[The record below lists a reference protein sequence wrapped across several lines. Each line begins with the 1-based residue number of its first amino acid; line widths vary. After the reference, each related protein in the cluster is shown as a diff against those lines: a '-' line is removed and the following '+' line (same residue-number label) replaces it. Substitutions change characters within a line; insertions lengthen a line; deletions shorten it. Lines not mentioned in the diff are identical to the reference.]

1 MKIVVI
7 GSGNVAYHLIQA
19 FTRSNVSLFV
29 HARNKSALN
38 ELQLEFT
45 SISIVSNYDLTSI
58 EADIVLICVKDDVLN
73 NVFAQ
78 YTYTAET
85 LVVHTSGTQ
94 HFENKLLHSNLGV
107 FYPLQTF
114 SKAGIVQWTTTPI
127 LIEAS
132 TEKNLEI
139 LESAAKLLSA
149 PFFETNT
156 EQRKYIHLAA
166 VLTSNF
172 ANHLV
177 GKAASILEKQSID
190 YHILQPL
197 IEATIKKAFS
207 SHPFEVQTGPAIRN
221 DLSTISKHLSLLKN
235 DPILQNIYSNVSE
248 SIQKTG
254 NLETNL

>member
-19 FTRSNVSLFV
+19 FRKSTVSLFV
-29 HARNKSALN
+29 HARNKSALDT
-38 ELQLEFT
+38 LQLEFP
-45 SISIVSNYDLTSI
+45 SITILSTYNLTAVDADLVIIS
-58 EADIVLICVKDDVLN
+58 VKDDVLN

-78 YTYTAET
+78 YTYPAKT

-94 HFENKLLHSNLGV
+94 TFENTAAHPNVGV

-114 SKAGIVQWTTTPI
+114 SRASIVQWNNTPL
-127 LIEAS
+127 LIEA
-132 TEKNLEI
+132 NLDRNLDI
-139 LESAAKLLSA
+139 LERAAKQLSA
-149 PFFETNT
+149 PYFETNT
-156 EQRKYIHLAA
+156 EQRRYIHLAA

-172 ANHLV
+172 TNHLL
-177 GKAASILEKQSID
+177 GKAASILEQQSID

-197 IEATIKKAFS
+197 VEATIKKAFS
-207 SHPFEVQTGPAIRN
+207 KNPFEVQTGPAIRN
-221 DLSTISKHLSLLKN
+221 DALTISKHLSLLQG
-235 DPILQNIYSNVSE
+235 DPLLQNIYENVSK